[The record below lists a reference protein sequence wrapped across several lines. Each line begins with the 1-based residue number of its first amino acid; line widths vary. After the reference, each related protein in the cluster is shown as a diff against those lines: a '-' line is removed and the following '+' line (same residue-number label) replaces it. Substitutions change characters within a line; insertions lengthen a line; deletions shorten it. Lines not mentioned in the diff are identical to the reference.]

1 MSLNDQDFAFGGE
14 IEKYEKSSNLVLS
27 VLLAEQRWWV
37 LEYGYD
43 VDEVLPPADLE
54 AGLPLLVLR
63 LLVAP
68 GLQQDLRQLPPAHR
82 GRYVQGGV
90 PVLKQVACDKTEQ
103 G

>member
-1 MSLNDQDFAFGGE
+1 M
-14 IEKYEKSSNLVLS
+14 
-27 VLLAEQRWWV
+27 AEQRGRV
-37 LEYGYD
+37 LEYGDD

-68 GLQQDLRQLPPAHR
+68 GLQQDLGQLPPAHR

-90 PVLKQVACDKTEQ
+90 PVLKQVACDKNGQ